1 MTLNLPLLY
10 FVWTVE
16 YCQTS
21 SNKNK
26 SRNLWHV
33 TSILVCCIFDE
44 GDAYISYIL
53 DVLFLSFNKCWPT
66 LFLAHF
72 IILEVQLSESSF
84 HILLYLFIL
93 LNSILFFTLPWKR
106 WKNGIHDRSCIF
118 DAKPKNFLSLNGY
131 WISHYL
137 STIFLTSLG
146 VFFAEFRIT
155 TAHCWTVYCDFV
167 LFFQCRAK
175 LTLQYLSETFY
186 FSVIFEWLPDYSWHL
201 LIFFPL
207 FSFHLTLFFFHH
219 FLLESSA
226 IHRFRNQLYFPGKSL
241 LGIIC

>member
-1 MTLNLPLLY
+1 M
-10 FVWTVE
+10 F
-16 YCQTS
+16 
-21 SNKNK
+21 
-26 SRNLWHV
+26 
-33 TSILVCCIFDE
+33 F
-44 GDAYISYIL
+44 
-53 DVLFLSFNKCWPT
+53 FLSFNKCWPT

-93 LNSILFFTLPWKR
+93 LNSILFFTLPWQR
-106 WKNGIHDRSCIF
+106 WKNEIYERSCIF

-155 TAHCWTVYCDFV
+155 TAHCTAGLCTVI
-167 LFFQCRAK
+167 LFFFFNVEQNSLCSICQK
-175 LTLQYLSETFY
+175 LFTSLLFLNDYLTTHDICWS
-186 FSVIFEWLPDYSWHL
+186 FSP
-201 LIFFPL
+201 FFP
-207 FSFHLTLFFFHH
+207 FTWPYFFHH